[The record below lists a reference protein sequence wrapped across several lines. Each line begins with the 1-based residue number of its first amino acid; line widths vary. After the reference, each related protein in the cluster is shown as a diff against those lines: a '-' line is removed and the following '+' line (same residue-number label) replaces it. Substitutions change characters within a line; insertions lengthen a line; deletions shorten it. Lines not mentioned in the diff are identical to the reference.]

1 MGTAAPVEAPT
12 PAPMVEA
19 TNETTAAPTNVPTP
33 APTPPSRRLR
43 SRRLAAGEMLVV
55 ARFSETAN
63 VTLPDV
69 EAASADIVDEVNKAL
84 NGANA
89 TVTVS
94 SLTVSAPAPT
104 AAPTPAPTPSDS
116 ATSPSAAVISRVDLW
131 VSALALLLCSGRV

>member
-1 MGTAAPVEAPT
+1 MG
-12 PAPMVEA
+12 
-19 TNETTAAPTNVPTP
+19 TNETTAAPTEVPTP
-33 APTPPSRRLR
+33 APTPPGRRLR

-63 VTLPDV
+63 ITLSEV

-84 NGANA
+84 TGANA
-89 TVTVS
+89 MVTVS

-116 ATSPSAAVISRVDLW
+116 P
-131 VSALALLLCSGRV
+131 

>member
-1 MGTAAPVEAPT
+1 MGDGATPAPTGAPVEAPT
-12 PAPMVEA
+12 W
-19 TNETTAAPTNVPTP
+19 APTDAPTP
-33 APTPPSRRLR
+33 APTPSNRRLR

-69 EAASADIVDEVNKAL
+69 EAASATIVDEVNKAL
-84 NGANA
+84 TGANA

-116 ATSPSAAVISRVDLW
+116 PTSAAVI
-131 VSALALLLCSGRV
+131 

>member
-1 MGTAAPVEAPT
+1 MGAS
-12 PAPMVEA
+12 
-19 TNETTAAPTNVPTP
+19 NETTAAPTDVPTP
-33 APTPPSRRLR
+33 APTPPGRRLR

-63 VTLPDV
+63 ITLSEV

-84 NGANA
+84 TGANA